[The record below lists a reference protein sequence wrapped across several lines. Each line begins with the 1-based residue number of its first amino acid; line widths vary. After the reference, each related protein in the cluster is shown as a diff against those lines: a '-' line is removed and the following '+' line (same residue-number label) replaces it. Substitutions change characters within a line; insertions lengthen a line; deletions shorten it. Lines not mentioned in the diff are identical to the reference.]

1 MSCNKPSPV
10 PKSLYICAPWWLTTR
25 WFHPWRTLS
34 NVGASDF
41 FAGWWWSEVMGD
53 TTNSTWIILDICIG
67 GWIMKNMYRCIVSA
81 FDYVNV
87 IEQHKDLDVVL
98 EFHAV
103 SLPTTYIYIHR
114 YIWELSLTKDSD
126 WTCWTKSSLTFEQ
139 LKKKMECIGELQ
151 LNYYQRGIC
160 SKDHSTDMT
169 VNMWYYI

>member
-1 MSCNKPSPV
+1 MVDNALIPPLKNIVKCWCK
-10 PKSLYICAPWWLTTR
+10 
-25 WFHPWRTLS
+25 WFFCR
-34 NVGASDF
+34 VMME
-41 FAGWWWSEVMGD
+41 WSHGRYD
-53 TTNSTWIILDICIG
+53 QQSWIILDICIG

-87 IEQHKDLDVVL
+87 IEQHRDLDVVL